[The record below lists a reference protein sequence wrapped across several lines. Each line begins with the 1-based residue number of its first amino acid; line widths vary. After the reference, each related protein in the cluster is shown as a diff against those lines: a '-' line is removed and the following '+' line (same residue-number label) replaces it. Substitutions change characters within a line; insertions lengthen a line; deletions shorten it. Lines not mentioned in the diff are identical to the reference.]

1 MLMRNNELPE
11 ASLFVM
17 PVCTTEPSIQYFA
30 TPPLVNTTMH
40 SVNVHVYVHIHVLCS
55 GVLRVMY
62 VFVFYLYIHTPS
74 IFVFLL
80 RTHHLVQNRTSP
92 TNNSGP

>member
-1 MLMRNNELPE
+1 MRNNELPE

-40 SVNVHVYVHIHVLCS
+40 SVNVHVYVFMYSVPEYVHMCS
-55 GVLRVMY
+55 YFICTCILRVQ
-62 VFVFYLYIHTPS
+62 VH

>member
-1 MLMRNNELPE
+1 MRNNELPE

-40 SVNVHVYVHIHVLCS
+40 SVNVHVYVF
-55 GVLRVMY
+55 MY
-62 VFVFYLYIHTPS
+62 SVPEYVCVRILFVHTYSEYFCFFTPN
-74 IFVFLL
+74 
-80 RTHHLVQNRTSP
+80 TPPGTK
-92 TNNSGP
+92 